1 MKGVKS
7 DFGSTR
13 KVMATSAD
21 AAYFRYL
28 HGVHAD
34 VTGKTST
41 VAETLS
47 LPGSPEQGYEA
58 MEAPQ
63 RHVNSPFSFR
73 SELVCDRRVR
83 HLSSTEDEPI
93 SPSGCGS
100 HSKESSSSQT
110 HSSAILETFRPRS
123 KSDSK
128 ELIKHHKP
136 PASNIMSALKNSVH
150 THNWFSTSG
159 GGSLNGSNSPSSSP
173 TYESPHGPLSFSG
186 HSGNQSPS
194 TLMYPSFSDGFD
206 YRPQQRPRSGS
217 ESKSGAVAK
226 VMDMFRARSQSMSL
240 TTDGKAK
247 KVSHSQSASL
257 FRRHSIDPDRRRNGV
272 GVIRTSDRL
281 LDSGSVDHGHHTALI
296 YRTHSHG
303 AVGHGAVRVHRLDSQ
318 MSDGY
323 SQFDSL
329 ASTSVY
335 GLLLLCCCC
344 CCCRRR
350 RRRRLFNQVLKE
362 YGRDRRLA
370 PMILTSSDTSICE
383 DRIDIED
390 LGADESLLFVKFFRY
405 YHCYDLIPLSAK
417 LVVFD
422 TQLQVKKAFFAL
434 ESNGVRAA
442 PLWDSAQQQF
452 VGMLTI
458 SDFIQMLRK
467 YYRNPQLQM
476 DELEQHKIDTWR
488 TVLTNMQRLLVSI
501 GPDASL
507 CDAIIA
513 LIHQR
518 VHRLPVIDPQTGNVL
533 YVLTH
538 KRILRFLFLYFYDL
552 PHSTYLDKSIRELNV
567 GTFENIATCT
577 PDTPLIVALD
587 TFVERRVSALP
598 VVANDG
604 RVVDIY
610 AKFDVINLAAEK
622 TYSKLDMSVGQALEF
637 RNEFFEGVLTCS
649 ADDSLLEVMKKI
661 VVAEVHRLVIADDNG
676 CCVGIVSLSDI
687 LLFLVLNPLGME
699 RPASRA
705 YLMRTTSSERE
716 NGPVA
721 EEPELEAT
729 ANAFGEQAV
738 VNSWRRSSTLDD
750 TELRSSVDL
759 PLEMPG
765 SLF

>member
-247 KVSHSQSASL
+247 
-257 FRRHSIDPDRRRNGV
+257 
-272 GVIRTSDRL
+272 
-281 LDSGSVDHGHHTALI
+281 
-296 YRTHSHG
+296 
-303 AVGHGAVRVHRLDSQ
+303 
-318 MSDGY
+318 
-323 SQFDSL
+323 
-329 ASTSVY
+329 
-335 GLLLLCCCC
+335 
-344 CCCRRR
+344 
-350 RRRRLFNQVLKE
+350 
-362 YGRDRRLA
+362 
-370 PMILTSSDTSICE
+370 LTSSDTSICE

-649 ADDSLLEVMKKI
+649 ADDSLLELDKYINRVKDFGIQVYGTVCDQSSPEVMKKI

>member
-1 MKGVKS
+1 MVMSPSPSVYPPLPHDRTVKRLAS
-7 DFGSTR
+7 DERTR
-13 KVMATSAD
+13 S
-21 AAYFRYL
+21 RSL
-28 HGVHAD
+28 HGIERKALI
-34 VTGKTST
+34 G
-41 VAETLS
+41 
-47 LPGSPEQGYEA
+47 
-58 MEAPQ
+58 
-63 RHVNSPFSFR
+63 
-73 SELVCDRRVR
+73 RRDSSVD
-83 HLSSTEDEPI
+83 STESCTAECPN
-93 SPSGCGS
+93 SGFTYSLGRSLKCGS
-100 HSKESSSSQT
+100 
-110 HSSAILETFRPRS
+110 
-123 KSDSK
+123 
-128 ELIKHHKP
+128 
-136 PASNIMSALKNSVH
+136 
-150 THNWFSTSG
+150 
-159 GGSLNGSNSPSSSP
+159 
-173 TYESPHGPLSFSG
+173 YGPD
-186 HSGNQSPS
+186 Q
-194 TLMYPSFSDGFD
+194 
-206 YRPQQRPRSGS
+206 
-217 ESKSGAVAK
+217 
-226 VMDMFRARSQSMSL
+226 
-240 TTDGKAK
+240 
-247 KVSHSQSASL
+247 
-257 FRRHSIDPDRRRNGV
+257 
-272 GVIRTSDRL
+272 
-281 LDSGSVDHGHHTALI
+281 
-296 YRTHSHG
+296 
-303 AVGHGAVRVHRLDSQ
+303 
-318 MSDGY
+318 
-323 SQFDSL
+323 SL
-329 ASTSVY
+329 ASTLPIPSVGPTCDY
-335 GLLLLCCCC
+335 ANCNNNSGSPCGNNNSSNIVGGDLNLRTPVLRTVRRAVNLLRKTLTDSLTSLGSYTSSTESLQEQAITSGNN
-344 CCCRRR
+344 
-350 RRRRLFNQVLKE
+350 LFRPAHRAGNKT
-362 YGRDRRLA
+362 
-370 PMILTSSDTSICE
+370 MIVQSPAMYVSTTGMHTPPPLSCVSVSSSHTSRCSTTVKLTSSDTSICE

>member
-335 GLLLLCCCC
+335 G
-344 CCCRRR
+344 
-350 RRRRLFNQVLKE
+350 
-362 YGRDRRLA
+362 
-370 PMILTSSDTSICE
+370 LTSSDTSICE

>member
-73 SELVCDRRVR
+73 
-83 HLSSTEDEPI
+83 
-93 SPSGCGS
+93 
-100 HSKESSSSQT
+100 
-110 HSSAILETFRPRS
+110 
-123 KSDSK
+123 
-128 ELIKHHKP
+128 
-136 PASNIMSALKNSVH
+136 NSVH